1 MFVSLSLC
9 AVHHGESSVGTVVV
23 LQDITE
29 QRHAQ
34 GMLAEAEAR
43 LREGEA
49 LAHIGRWQFDVATGV
64 VQWSDEFHALHGVDP
79 LDFEGTLDAQLA
91 YVHADDRDRVRATI
105 EHAVKS
111 GRAVDQEYRIVRPD
125 EEVRRLHT
133 RAEPTIDSAGTVV
146 GLRGIGQDV
155 TDRHPHE

>member
-1 MFVSLSLC
+1 
-9 AVHHGESSVGTVVV
+9 
-23 LQDITE
+23 
-29 QRHAQ
+29 
-34 GMLAEAEAR
+34 
-43 LREGEA
+43 
-49 LAHIGRWQFDVATGV
+49 
-64 VQWSDEFHALHGVDP
+64 
-79 LDFEGTLDAQLA
+79 
-91 YVHADDRDRVRATI
+91 
-105 EHAVKS
+105 VKS